1 MIFLQKLIEKK
12 IITKEQGEELQNE
25 FKAFKGSEEEFI
37 VSKKLLK
44 ESDLNKIKAEIFN
57 MPFFENA
64 EVLEVSN
71 NVLAMIPEE
80 SARFYKVVPLTLQ
93 GNVLEVGVVNPDD
106 IKAKEALNFLA
117 RQNKITYKTYLISAN
132 SFDAFLKQYRN
143 VREEVGKAL
152 SALETELGEEEGGGV
167 ELFATDAKPKAERLS
182 EEAPIIK
189 MVAVILRHAV
199 DGNASDIHIEPE
211 ENQLRIRFRMDGS
224 LYSSLFLP
232 IHTHPSIVARIK
244 IVSNLRIDETRIPQD
259 GRFSAKIDSK
269 DIDFRV
275 STFPTK
281 LGEKVVIRVLD
292 ATEGLRSYEEIGL
305 LGYNL
310 RALKE
315 AILKPFGLI
324 LSTGPT
330 GSGKTTTLY
339 SILQELNKPDV
350 NVVTLEDPIEYFVK
364 GVNQSQIRPDI
375 GYDFSQ
381 GLRSVVRQDPDIIM
395 VGEIRD
401 EESASLVTHAA
412 LTGHIVLSTLHT
424 NNAIGAI
431 PRLIDMK
438 IKPFLLPATVNVVIG
453 QRLGHRLCPYC
464 KEKVR
469 PNKEVEKMIMKEI
482 TQLPETAKSYFTVP
496 NPIYVYKPKGC
507 AKCGNKGEKGRIGIF
522 EVLRMTT
529 ELEKAILEDPSE
541 TNIAAEAKKQG
552 MITMRQDAMIK
563 ALQGLISVEEVFRIT
578 EEQQQLEIEQI

>member
-1 MIFLQKLIEKK
+1 MIFLQKLIDKK

-25 FKAFKGSEEEFI
+25 FKEFKGTEEDFI
-37 VSKKLLK
+37 ISKKVVK
-44 ESDLNKIKAEIFN
+44 EGDFNKIKAEIFN

-64 EVLEVSN
+64 EVLEVPN

-80 SARFYKVVPLTLQ
+80 SARFYKIVPLTLQ
-93 GNVLEVGVVNPDD
+93 ANVLEVGVVNPDD

-117 RQNKITYKTYLISAN
+117 RQNKITYKTYLISGN
-132 SFDAFLKQYRN
+132 SFESFLRQYRN
-143 VREEVGKAL
+143 IREEVGKAL
-152 SALETELGEEEGGGV
+152 SALETEMGGEEDSV
-167 ELFATDAKPKAERLS
+167 ELFSTDSKPKAERLS

-244 IVSNLRIDETRIPQD
+244 IVSNLRIDETRVPQD
-259 GRFSAKIDSK
+259 GRFSAKIDGK

-292 ATEGLRSYEEIGL
+292 SSEGLRTYEEIGI
-305 LGYNL
+305 LGHNL
-310 RALKE
+310 KVLKE

-339 SILQELNKPDV
+339 SILTELNKPDV

-364 GVNQSQIRPDI
+364 GVNQSQIRPEI

-381 GLRSVVRQDPDIIM
+381 GLRSVVRQDPDVIM

-412 LTGHIVLSTLHT
+412 LTGHVVLSTLHT

-438 IKPFLLPATVNVVIG
+438 IKPFLLPATLNVAIG

-469 PNKEVEKMIMKEI
+469 PNKEVEKMILKEMS
-482 TQLPETAKSYFTVP
+482 QLPETAKSYFTVP

-507 AKCGNKGEKGRIGIF
+507 SKCNNKGEKGRIGIF
-522 EVLRMTT
+522 EVLKMTPD
-529 ELEKAILEDPSE
+529 LEKAITVDPSE
-541 TNIAAEAKKQG
+541 TNMGVEARKQG

-563 ALQGLISVEEVFRIT
+563 ALQGLISVEEVLRIT
-578 EEQQQLEIEQI
+578 EEQQQI

>member
-1 MIFLQKLIEKK
+1 MIFLQKLIDKK
-12 IITKEQGEELQNE
+12 IITKEQGEELQKDFKE
-25 FKAFKGSEEEFI
+25 FKGTEEEFI
-37 VSKKLLK
+37 ISKKIIK
-44 ESDLNKIKAEIFN
+44 ETDFNKIKAEVFN

-71 NVLAMIPEE
+71 NVLSMIPEE
-80 SARFYKVVPLTLQ
+80 SARFYKIIPLTLQ

-117 RQNKITYKTYLISAN
+117 RQNKITYKTYLISNN
-132 SFDAFLKQYRN
+132 SFEAFLRQYRN
-143 VREEVGKAL
+143 IREEVGKAL
-152 SALETELGEEEGGGV
+152 SALETEMGGEEERV
-167 ELFATDAKPKAERLS
+167 ELFSTDSKPKAERLS

-232 IHTHPSIVARIK
+232 IHTHPSIIARIK
-244 IVSNLRIDETRIPQD
+244 IVSNLRIDETRVPQD

-292 ATEGLRSYEEIGL
+292 SSEGLRTYEEIGI

-310 RALKE
+310 KTLKE

-339 SILQELNKPDV
+339 SILTELNKPNV

-364 GVNQSQIRPDI
+364 GVNQSQVRPEI

-381 GLRSVVRQDPDIIM
+381 GLRSVVRQDPDVIM

-412 LTGHIVLSTLHT
+412 LTGHVVLSTLHT

-438 IKPFLLPATVNVVIG
+438 IKPFLLPATLNIAIG
-453 QRLGHRLCPYC
+453 QRLAHRLCPYC

-469 PNKEVEKMIMKEI
+469 PHKEIEKMILKEVS
-482 TQLPETAKSYFTVP
+482 QLPETAKSYFTIP

-507 AKCGNKGEKGRIGIF
+507 SKCNNKGEKGRIGIF
-522 EVLRMTT
+522 EVLKMTPD
-529 ELEKAILEDPSE
+529 LEKAITIDPSE
-541 TNIAAEAKKQG
+541 TSMATEAKKQG
-552 MITMRQDAMIK
+552 MITMRQDAIIK
-563 ALQGLISVEEVFRIT
+563 ALQGLISIEEVLRIT
-578 EEQQQLEIEQI
+578 EEQQQ